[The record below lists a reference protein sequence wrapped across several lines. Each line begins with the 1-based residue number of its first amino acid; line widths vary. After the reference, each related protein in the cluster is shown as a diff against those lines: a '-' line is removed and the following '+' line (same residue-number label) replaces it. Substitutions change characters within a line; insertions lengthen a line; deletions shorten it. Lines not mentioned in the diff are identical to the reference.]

1 MDQFNDF
8 DDFNSQTNFGQGSRV
23 FSSSFYGGSLN
34 KKFSLRNLS
43 IDKKFHQAYFH
54 KKIIVSF
61 QQNGQK
67 CIFQFNNYCKNTK
80 YAKFIDSFG

>member
-8 DDFNSQTNFGQGSRV
+8 DDYNSQTNFGQGSRV

-43 IDKKFHQAYFH
+43 IDKKSNF
-54 KKIIVSF
+54 
-61 QQNGQK
+61 
-67 CIFQFNNYCKNTK
+67 
-80 YAKFIDSFG
+80 D